1 MAVIALWLILSAT
14 AMLLLSFSD
23 VFSKPVADV
32 FGAYVSSLY
41 LGVALVPAIIYLV
54 LSPPAQITP
63 LLVTLAI
70 GGGASLALGYVFVLK
85 SLETEQATNTWG
97 LINLGYLSIILF
109 GVLVLGEHV
118 TLLQAIAITA
128 ILTGAI
134 MVTINRGMKF
144 NRQLLPAII
153 DNLFWVGFN
162 ILIIYNISTYT
173 SSPSAIISILFA
185 SGFLIL
191 LLYGLFSRKATT
203 TKTLTM
209 PKNRRPFALFI
220 VSGLMLGAGQV
231 AFVLVILQHFVAL
244 GGAVLAI
251 EPIVVLVLGYALYKE
266 RITAFQGVG
275 LLVTVVGAVMIGLL

>member
-153 DNLFWVGFN
+153 GNLFWVGFN

-251 EPIVVLVLGYALYKE
+251 EPMVILVLGYALYKE

>member
-118 TLLQAIAITA
+118 TVLQAIAITA

-153 DNLFWVGFN
+153 GNLFWVGFN

>member
-109 GVLVLGEHV
+109 GALVLGEHV
-118 TLLQAIAITA
+118 TVLQAIAITA

-153 DNLFWVGFN
+153 GNLFWVGFN

-251 EPIVVLVLGYALYKE
+251 EPIIILVLGYALYKE

>member
-70 GGGASLALGYVFVLK
+70 GGGVSLALGYVFVLK

>member
-109 GVLVLGEHV
+109 GALVLGEHV

-153 DNLFWVGFN
+153 GNLFWVGFN

-251 EPIVVLVLGYALYKE
+251 EPIIILVLGYALYKE

>member
-118 TLLQAIAITA
+118 TVLQAIAITA

-153 DNLFWVGFN
+153 GNLLWVGFN

-209 PKNRRPFALFI
+209 PKNRRPFVLFI

>member
-118 TLLQAIAITA
+118 TLLQAIAIAA

>member
-70 GGGASLALGYVFVLK
+70 GGGVSLALGYVFVLK

-118 TLLQAIAITA
+118 TVLQAIAITA

-153 DNLFWVGFN
+153 DNLLWLGFN

>member
-118 TLLQAIAITA
+118 TVLQAIAITA

-244 GGAVLAI
+244 GGAVLEI

>member
-118 TLLQAIAITA
+118 TVLQAIAITA

>member
-118 TLLQAIAITA
+118 TVLQAIAITA

-153 DNLFWVGFN
+153 GNLFWVGFN

-209 PKNRRPFALFI
+209 PKNRRPFVLFI

>member
-109 GVLVLGEHV
+109 GALVLGEHV
-118 TLLQAIAITA
+118 TVLQAIAITA

-153 DNLFWVGFN
+153 GNLFWVGFN

>member
-70 GGGASLALGYVFVLK
+70 GGGVSLALGYVFVLK

-118 TLLQAIAITA
+118 TLLQAIAIAA

-153 DNLFWVGFN
+153 GNLFWVGFN

>member
-153 DNLFWVGFN
+153 GNLFWVGFN

>member
-118 TLLQAIAITA
+118 TVLQAIAITA

-153 DNLFWVGFN
+153 GNLLWVGFN

-203 TKTLTM
+203 AKTLTM
-209 PKNRRPFALFI
+209 PKNRRPFVLFI

-251 EPIVVLVLGYALYKE
+251 EPMVILVLGYALYKE